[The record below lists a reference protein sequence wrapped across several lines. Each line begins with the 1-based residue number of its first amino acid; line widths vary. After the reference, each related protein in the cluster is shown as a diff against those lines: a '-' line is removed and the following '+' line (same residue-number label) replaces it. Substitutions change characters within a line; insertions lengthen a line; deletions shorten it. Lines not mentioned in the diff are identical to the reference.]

1 MASMK
6 VVAGALPG
14 VVLIEPRL
22 FPDQRGYF
30 LEAYQARRYAE
41 HGLAMPFVQDNLSF
55 SRRGVVR
62 GLHYQLRQPQG
73 KLVMALHGEILDAVV
88 DIRPDSPTF
97 KQWTLNTLSGS
108 NHRQLYVPP
117 GYAHGFL
124 VLSDTATV
132 LYKVTD
138 FYQPGDEYG
147 VLWNDPDLGIPWPQA
162 EALLSAKDAALPRLG
177 DIPAAL
183 LPTWAAA
190 P

>member
-1 MASMK
+1 MK
-6 VVAGALPG
+6 ILPG
-14 VVLIEPRL
+14 TLPGLVLLEPRL

-30 LEAYQARRYAE
+30 LETYQARRYAE
-41 HGLAMPFVQDNLSF
+41 LGLTMPFVQDNLSV
-55 SRRGVVR
+55 SRQGVVR
-62 GLHYQLRQPQG
+62 GLHYQLRHPQG
-73 KLVMALHGEILDAVV
+73 KLVMALHGDILDAVV

-97 KQWTLNTLSGS
+97 RQWSLNTLSAS

-124 VLSDTATV
+124 VLSDTAIV

-147 VLWNDPDLGIPWPQA
+147 VLWNDPDLAIPWPQT
-162 EALLSAKDAALPRLG
+162 EAILSDKDAALPRLQE
-177 DIPAAL
+177 IPLTL
-183 LPTWAAA
+183 LPKSATS